1 MSKVQLVELLEH
13 CQPLL
18 IPQEKVLGA
27 IVFIKLMQISVLSI
41 FFERLLHK
49 YGYEIQG
56 SVRKSLFLVHMTE
69 LIKLGLFLLAIM
81 FIDNQVLVMMII
93 GISTAI
99 RNWLQFGMLTYIL
112 FRMKCV
118 MIFLGVT
125 NETEYPDVALA

>member
-1 MSKVQLVELLEH
+1 MVELLEQ

-27 IVFIKLMQISVLSI
+27 IAFIKLMQISILSI
-41 FFERLLHK
+41 FFERLLRK
-49 YGYEIQG
+49 YGFEIQG

-118 MIFLGVT
+118 MIFLSVT